1 METDPVG
8 TFFSIYKMTDNNDVN
23 VDKNIKSSPKK
34 SIDTPVTII
43 QIRRKIVS
51 PPLSMKRPA
60 IKIVKRELSLHLS
73 FLETFTNKREGRGS
87 KVHFNRNGNSV
98 NIIRRTKR
106 TGGITE
112 KGLKLLSKARQKHES
127 LTCKVK

>member
-1 METDPVG
+1 
-8 TFFSIYKMTDNNDVN
+8 MTDNNDVN

-51 PPLSMKRPA
+51 PLSMKRPA

-98 NIIRRTKR
+98 NIIRRPKR

>member
-1 METDPVG
+1 METDPVE

-51 PPLSMKRPA
+51 PPLSMKRTA

-87 KVHFNRNGNSV
+87 KVRKF
-98 NIIRRTKR
+98 
-106 TGGITE
+106 
-112 KGLKLLSKARQKHES
+112 
-127 LTCKVK
+127 

>member
-1 METDPVG
+1 METDPVE

-51 PPLSMKRPA
+51 PLLSMKRTA
-60 IKIVKRELSLHLS
+60 IKIVKRIIVTSLLPRNIY
-73 FLETFTNKREGRGS
+73 EQKRGEGIEGP
-87 KVHFNRNGNSV
+87 F
-98 NIIRRTKR
+98 
-106 TGGITE
+106 
-112 KGLKLLSKARQKHES
+112 
-127 LTCKVK
+127 

>member
-51 PPLSMKRPA
+51 PPLSMKRTA

-87 KVHFNRNGNSV
+87 KVRKF
-98 NIIRRTKR
+98 
-106 TGGITE
+106 
-112 KGLKLLSKARQKHES
+112 
-127 LTCKVK
+127 